1 MQEILVELPT
11 SLLTVNYCCLFT
23 ITTYF
28 LICQLISDVSF
39 SVGSLSASSSMVSL
53 TPMHEEDDSVKFQSL
68 KNIPLDDVDFGFNV
82 PEETEADIDDFEN
95 QKFVEEQEN
104 KIIET
109 EKLEKPLKSAKVGY
123 ICISIKS

>member
-1 MQEILVELPT
+1 
-11 SLLTVNYCCLFT
+11 
-23 ITTYF
+23 
-28 LICQLISDVSF
+28 
-39 SVGSLSASSSMVSL
+39 
-53 TPMHEEDDSVKFQSL
+53 MHEEDDSVKFQSL

>member
-1 MQEILVELPT
+1 MISVIECKNTCSWFQAPRQCLSSYVIILYQE
-11 SLLTVNYCCLFT
+11 LFNW
-23 ITTYF
+23 YDSSCF
-28 LICQLISDVSF
+28 LRIV
-39 SVGSLSASSSMVSL
+39 
-53 TPMHEEDDSVKFQSL
+53 TFQSL

-123 ICISIKS
+123 ICISIKSKISEKCYQIMETV

>member
-1 MQEILVELPT
+1 MQEILVELPS

-82 PEETEADIDDFEN
+82 PEETEADIYDFEN
-95 QKFVEEQEN
+95 QKVVEEQEN

-123 ICISIKS
+123 ICIL